1 MEITGSV
8 LTGLFVGLVWALIKV
23 VEFFIKKYGKSKE
36 DAEGSAAATK
46 LAEIQV
52 NQFKDIAEKI
62 SEFKDSCV
70 LTKEQSD
77 KLDEIWQKVKKLD
90 DMHNVYNENHAPA
103 WYVPSE
109 LLPLVR
115 ESNVCLD
122 NLEKS
127 LDIAIDE
134 IKAGHSIVVNRISD
148 LITSQKLVTERLGDL
163 ISALNKFSR

>member
-36 DAEGSAAATK
+36 DIETNVSANK
-46 LAEIQV
+46 LAETQT
-52 NQFKDIAEKI
+52 NQFKDISEKI
-62 SEFKDSCV
+62 SQIKDFCI

-77 KLDEIWQKVKKLD
+77 KLDEIWQKTKKLE

-103 WYVPSE
+103 WYIPTE

-115 ESNVCLD
+115 ESNICLE

-134 IKAGHSIVVNRISD
+134 IKAGHVIVVNRISD

>member
-23 VEFFIKKYGKSKE
+23 VEFFIKKYGKSK
-36 DAEGSAAATK
+36 DDVEGSISAAK
-46 LAEIQV
+46 LAETQV

-62 SEFKDSCV
+62 SEFKSSCT

-77 KLDEIWQKVKKLD
+77 KLEEIWQKIKKMD

-103 WYVPSE
+103 WYIPSE

-115 ESNVCLD
+115 ESSVCLD